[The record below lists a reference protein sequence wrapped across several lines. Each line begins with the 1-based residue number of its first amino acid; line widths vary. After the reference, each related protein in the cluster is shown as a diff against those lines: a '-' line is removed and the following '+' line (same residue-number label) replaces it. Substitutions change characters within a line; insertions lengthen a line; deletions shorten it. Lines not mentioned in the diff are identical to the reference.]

1 MDIKELIQNSEEL
14 KYGWYRTYTGQ
25 YIRVAN
31 GQIIELANRLKI
43 WEDFPAFAYD
53 TSNGYGV
60 VITIGKY
67 ESVIASNDIDSVEL
81 FSDGYIICNTPD
93 RMKKQL
99 RRGDEAILNADDI
112 YRVENGLFVAVS
124 NDVHYAVI
132 MKSTEDVSTKPV
144 AKGKI
149 KYDEESDSFFWL
161 DGNKN
166 EWIKIIEE

>member
-1 MDIKELIQNSEEL
+1 MDIKELIENSIEL
-14 KYGWYRTYTGQ
+14 KYGWYHTDTGQ

-31 GQIIELANRLKI
+31 GQIIELANRLRI
-43 WEDFPAFAYD
+43 WETFPAFVYD
-53 TSNGYGV
+53 TSNGYGAV
-60 VITIGKY
+60 VTIGKY
-67 ESVIASNDIDSVEL
+67 ESVIAGNDIDSIEL

-93 RMKKQL
+93 RMKRQL

-124 NDVHYAVI
+124 NGVHYAVI
-132 MKSTEDVSTKPV
+132 MKSTEDISTKPV